1 MPTAK
6 TTRKSTRAKPRKR
19 KAPGVRKSTRKAVSA
34 TLDRRLDLPGNAE
47 IPPVTCRTAREIP
60 LPTASIG
67 EISSNISG
75 IDDKSLDRERMS
87 GSGSAFDGVF
97 DINRKVLARI
107 ALLAAGE
114 IEGLVP
120 PRRDPIHRIVDSI
133 SGRTDGIRVDI
144 GATEAAVDML
154 IRVRYGTHIPD
165 VTTRLREK
173 VAQRIQEMT
182 GLKVVE
188 INVRVQDITLPG
200 QSDPHN

>member
-6 TTRKSTRAKPRKR
+6 TTRKTGKTKPRKR

-34 TLDRRLDLPGNAE
+34 TLDRRLDLPASAE
-47 IPPVTCRTAREIP
+47 IPPVTCRTARGVP
-60 LPTASIG
+60 LPAASIR

-75 IDDKSLDRERMS
+75 MDAKSLDRERMS
-87 GSGSAFDGVF
+87 VSSGVF

-120 PRRDPIHRIVDSI
+120 PKRDPIHKIVDSI

-200 QSDPHN
+200 QSDPHT